1 MSITEG
7 APAPDF
13 TMPATGGRT
22 VSLAGQCGRPFVLY
36 FYPRA
41 DTPGCTRE
49 ACAFQ
54 EVLPQFDSVGI
65 DIIGVSRDAMPALE
79 RFAAKYNL
87 SFPLASDASGVAEA
101 YGAWVEKTMYGK
113 TSMGLDRSTIL
124 VDGEGRIARIW
135 RKVKVDG
142 HAAAVQVA
150 ARTLLAGAGTPATST
165 PR

>member
-1 MSITEG
+1 MSIAVG

-22 VSLAGQCGRPFVLY
+22 VSLTGQRGRPFVLY

-54 EVLPQFDSVGI
+54 DTLPQFDSVGI

-135 RKVKVDG
+135 RRVKVDG
-142 HAAAVQVA
+142 HAAAVQA
-150 ARTLLAGAGTPATST
+150 AAQALRGSAGTAAISA